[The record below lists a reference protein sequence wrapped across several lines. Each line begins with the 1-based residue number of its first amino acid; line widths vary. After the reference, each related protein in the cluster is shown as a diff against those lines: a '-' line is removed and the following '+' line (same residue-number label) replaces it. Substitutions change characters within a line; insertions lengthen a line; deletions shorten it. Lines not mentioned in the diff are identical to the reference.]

1 MPTKGCNGT
10 KFQALIGEGTIKG
23 SFSSHCSISAKMAS
37 FSDWPTLPSNR
48 PLTTLYSWSS
58 GPPGPTPLTRPL
70 CPNLVC
76 RHRMYLAHGT
86 CHSCLVPLSSPLTSA
101 MSCKPTDI
109 AACFLVTYTWT
120 VAVFA
125 ALAFAF
131 SWSAACFS
139 PTPFVNSPTGVESIG
154 EVASV
159 PGFGS

>member
-1 MPTKGCNGT
+1 MPTKSCNGT
-10 KFQALIGEGTIKG
+10 NFQTLIGEGIIKG
-23 SFSSHCSISAKMAS
+23 SFSSHCSISATMAS
-37 FSDWPTLPSNR
+37 FSDWPRSPSNR
-48 PLTTLYSWSS
+48 PLTTR
-58 GPPGPTPLTRPL
+58 GPLDHPGPTPLTRPL
-70 CPNLVC
+70 CPNLAC

-86 CHSCLVPLSSPLTSA
+86 RHSCLVRLSSPLSSA
-101 MSCKPTDI
+101 MSFKPTDI
-109 AACFLVTYTWT
+109 AACSLVTYTWT